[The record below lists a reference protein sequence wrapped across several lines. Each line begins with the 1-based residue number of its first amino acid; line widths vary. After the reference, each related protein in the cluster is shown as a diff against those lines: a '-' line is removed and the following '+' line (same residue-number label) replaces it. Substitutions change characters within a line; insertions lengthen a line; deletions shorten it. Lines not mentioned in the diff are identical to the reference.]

1 VINRRRESFDPGR
14 HAAGKIWWYG
24 ERGRL
29 GNLVLAMNPDHAAG
43 ITTCESASAGISK
56 FERRVTSI
64 TVSSASNEGQL
75 AMTANRRSERLSA
88 EVLSVLRES
97 VQDRIFP
104 GAVAA
109 LISSTDEIYI
119 PFGRET
125 YDPTARPISDESI
138 FDVAS
143 LTKILAT
150 ATAIMQLVERKQLA
164 LHDRAF
170 NFVPQ
175 LRQVPKDKITI
186 FQLLAHMAGFP
197 GGEPLSRHLKSRDE
211 ILESICSINLLYLPG
226 TGRIYDDL
234 GYILLGVIV
243 ESLTGLTLDKYCQ
256 NEIFEPLA
264 MSETMFVP
272 PKALLRRVVPTEIDD
287 DRGGLLRGIVHDERA
302 YLMGGVAGHAGIF
315 TTARDLGKFARSM
328 MDHDQGLARTL
339 SAASIRLMWS
349 RHWQDSEGEYG
360 LGWDRLRPSYM
371 NGIDD
376 DDAVGHTG
384 FTGVSLVISP
394 KRDLALILLSNRV
407 HPVRCSTSLIGQAR
421 RRFVEAVMRYC

>member
-1 VINRRRESFDPGR
+1 MKANTR
-14 HAAGKIWWYG
+14 
-24 ERGRL
+24 
-29 GNLVLAMNPDHAAG
+29 
-43 ITTCESASAGISK
+43 SA
-56 FERRVTSI
+56 
-64 TVSSASNEGQL
+64 
-75 AMTANRRSERLSA
+75 RLSA
-88 EVLSVLRES
+88 DVLSVLRDS

-119 PFGRET
+119 PYGRET
-125 YDPTARPISDESI
+125 YDPIARPISDESI

-150 ATAIMQLVERKQLA
+150 TTAIMQLVERKQLA

-175 LRQVPKDKITI
+175 LRQGPKDQITI

-197 GGEPLSRHLKSRDE
+197 GGEPLSRYLKSRDE
-211 ILESICSINLLYLPG
+211 IVQSICSINLLYLPG

-234 GYILLGVIV
+234 GYILLGLIV
-243 ESLTGLTLDKYCQ
+243 ESITGLTLDKYCQ
-256 NEIFEPLA
+256 NEIFEPLG

-272 PKALLRRVVPTEIDD
+272 PKALLGRIVPTEIDV

-315 TTARDLGKFARSM
+315 TTARDLGKFSRSM
-328 MDHDQGLARTL
+328 MGHDKGALARTL
-339 SAASIRLMWS
+339 STASVTLMWS
-349 RHWQDSEGEYG
+349 RQWQDSEGEYG

-371 NGIDD
+371 NGVDD
-376 DDAVGHTG
+376 SDAVGHTG

-394 KRDLALILLSNRV
+394 RRNLAMILLSNRV
-407 HPVRCSTSLIGQAR
+407 HPVRSDKSLIGEAR
-421 RRFVEAVMRYC
+421 CRFVEAVMRYC

>member
-1 VINRRRESFDPGR
+1 M
-14 HAAGKIWWYG
+14 K
-24 ERGRL
+24 
-29 GNLVLAMNPDHAAG
+29 
-43 ITTCESASAGISK
+43 
-56 FERRVTSI
+56 
-64 TVSSASNEGQL
+64 
-75 AMTANRRSERLSA
+75 ANRRSERLSA
-88 EVLSVLRES
+88 DVLSVLRDS

-109 LISSTDEIYI
+109 LTSSTDEIYI

-125 YDPTARPISDESI
+125 YDPTARPISDECI

-150 ATAIMQLVERKQLA
+150 TTAIMQLVERKQLA

-170 NFVPQ
+170 NFIPQ
-175 LRQVPKDKITI
+175 LRRVLKDQITI
-186 FQLLAHMAGFP
+186 FQLLAHTAGFP

-211 ILESICSINLLYLPG
+211 IVESICSINLSYLPG

-234 GYILLGVIV
+234 GYIILGLIV
-243 ESLTGLTLDKYCQ
+243 ESITGLTLDKYCE
-256 NEIFEPLA
+256 NEIFKPLG

-272 PKALLRRVVPTEIDD
+272 PKALLGRVVPTEIDA

-302 YLMGGVAGHAGIF
+302 HLMGGVAGHAGIF
-315 TTARDLGKFARSM
+315 TTARDLGKFSRSM
-328 MDHDQGLARTL
+328 MGHDKGALARTL
-339 SAASIRLMWS
+339 STASVTLMWS
-349 RHWQDSEGEYG
+349 RQWQDSEGEYG

-376 DDAVGHTG
+376 SDAVGHTG

-394 KRDLALILLSNRV
+394 KRDLAMILLSNRV
-407 HPVRCSTSLIGQAR
+407 HPVRSSTTLIGQAR

>member
-1 VINRRRESFDPGR
+1 M
-14 HAAGKIWWYG
+14 K
-24 ERGRL
+24 
-29 GNLVLAMNPDHAAG
+29 
-43 ITTCESASAGISK
+43 
-56 FERRVTSI
+56 
-64 TVSSASNEGQL
+64 
-75 AMTANRRSERLSA
+75 ANRQSARLSA
-88 EVLSVLRES
+88 DVLSVLRDS

-125 YDPTARPISDESI
+125 YDPIARPISDESI

-150 ATAIMQLVERKQLA
+150 TTAIMQLVERKQLA

-175 LRQVPKDKITI
+175 LRQVPKNRITI

-211 ILESICSINLLYLPG
+211 IVESICSINLLYLPG

-234 GYILLGVIV
+234 GYILLGIIV
-243 ESLTGLTLDKYCQ
+243 ESITGLTLDKYCQ
-256 NEIFEPLA
+256 NEIFEPLG

-272 PKALLRRVVPTEIDD
+272 PKALLGRVVPTEIDV

-315 TTARDLGKFARSM
+315 TTARDLGKFSRSM
-328 MDHDQGLARTL
+328 MGHDKGARARTL
-339 SAASIRLMWS
+339 STASVTLMWS
-349 RHWQDSEGEYG
+349 RQWQDSEGEYG
-360 LGWDRLRPSYM
+360 LGWDRFRPSYM
-371 NGIDD
+371 NEIDD
-376 DDAVGHTG
+376 SDAVGHTG

-394 KRDLALILLSNRV
+394 KRDLAMILLSNRV
-407 HPVRCSTSLIGQAR
+407 HPVRSDKSLIGEAR
-421 RRFVEAVMRYC
+421 CRFVEAVMRYC